1 MLAVVLALLAGPR
14 GGGGGGSAAQA
25 PCDDGDVA
33 GHGCRCKCI
42 FVDVGLNDG
51 GTLVKWPHGVA
62 RRRNVARSVAAEL
75 QSCLDPKHARGT
87 CYIGIEP
94 NPAYYAPRLR
104 ELEASLRALGT
115 RAQILTNTSLA
126 VEEGNATLYVAK
138 HDHGIGS
145 TLESHKAYS
154 HTGLAAD
161 GARRNLTWH
170 VDRNRSVQQVYRTA
184 VVRTVAAAPFLSRL
198 LASAARV
205 FVKLDIEAFEY
216 ELIRATLAT
225 QEWTQSGRECHTAST
240 QPASQSVPVI
250 LLCDTTCPSF
260 HSSRPRSRARSAT
273 SLASRSSG
281 TSGGSSAAQECRC
294 MRQRHFV
301 GFSAGPNAACLS
313 SIGNDDY
320 VMIW

>member
-33 GHGCRCKCI
+33 GHGCSCKCI
-42 FVDVGLNDG
+42 FVDVGLHDG
-51 GTLVKWPHGVA
+51 GTLVQWPHGVA

-75 QSCLDPKHARGT
+75 NGCLDPKQARDT

-94 NPAYYAPRLR
+94 NPAYAPRLR
-104 ELEASLRALGT
+104 ELEASLRARGT

-126 VEEGNATLYVAK
+126 VEEGNATLYVAE
-138 HDHGIGS
+138 HDHGVGS

-154 HTGLAAD
+154 HSGWAAD
-161 GARRNLTWH
+161 GARRNFTWL
-170 VDRNRSVQQVYRTA
+170 VERNRSVQQVYRTA
-184 VVRTVAAAPFLSRL
+184 VVRALAAAPFLSRL

-216 ELIRATLAT
+216 ELIRATLVT

-240 QPASQSVPVI
+240 QPASQSVSH
-250 LLCDTTCPSF
+250 C
-260 HSSRPRSRARSAT
+260 
-273 SLASRSSG
+273 
-281 TSGGSSAAQECRC
+281 
-294 MRQRHFV
+294 
-301 GFSAGPNAACLS
+301 
-313 SIGNDDY
+313 
-320 VMIW
+320 